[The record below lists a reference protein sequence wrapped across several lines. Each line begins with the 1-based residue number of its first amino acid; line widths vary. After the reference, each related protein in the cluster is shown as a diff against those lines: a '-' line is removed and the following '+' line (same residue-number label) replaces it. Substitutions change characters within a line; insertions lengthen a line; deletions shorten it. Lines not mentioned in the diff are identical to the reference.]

1 MHYDL
6 PISQIL
12 HHALLE
18 CSPQTTVAEAA
29 ARMHK
34 ARCGSILVVDQS
46 QVLGIWTERDALALN
61 FSDAESLCLPVARMM
76 STPVKTIRETDTVA
90 DAAIR
95 FKQDRMRHLLV
106 VDGEGRRLGIVSQ
119 TDIVNHQGMEF
130 YVHMRDVGSVLKEMP
145 LQVPGDTPMSDVVGR
160 MREARADAV
169 IVSHGGHWGILTGRD
184 VLRLIGA
191 AELSGSAAEAATF
204 PLVTVPRQ
212 STLYHARKIFND
224 RRIRHL
230 GVMDE
235 RGQITGLLS
244 YADILDSVEQEYV
257 AELRAALQEQTHRL
271 QQSRHALLL
280 ATKVAETSQQAIMI
294 VDAKRVIQSV
304 NPAFTAIT
312 GYSVEEA
319 VGQDTR
325 LLKSGIHDGVF
336 YQQLFAS
343 LDTYGVWSGEIWNR
357 RKNGE
362 IYPENLTITAVKGDG
377 GQTINYVCV
386 FTDITEQKRAR
397 DDLKASHQRL
407 EQQSSLTE
415 MILDTL
421 PVLVFVKDE
430 EGRYLVMNEA
440 AASFVGKDKHDVIGK
455 NDFELFSPD
464 VAARLQQDDT
474 KARASVKV
482 VGREEKHQVAGGER
496 YLLTYK
502 RAVTLGARR
511 MLIGTATDIS
521 ERKRTENLLAAEKQV
536 LEMIAGDASLEVV
549 LDALCN
555 RIESLVEGCFAAV
568 LLYHPGNDTGAC
580 HLTLGA
586 APSLRRTCR
595 DVGDA
600 CPGTPEMCACANAI
614 LSGKQVIAEHI
625 DDGEKWQDCRE
636 FALALGLK
644 TAWSTPIMSP
654 GKQVLG
660 TVSLYF
666 REPRR
671 PNPFEKDVI
680 EHACKQ
686 AAIALDRAQA
696 MESLHRLATVDTLT
710 GLANRARFLE
720 QGEAELNR
728 GHRLNR
734 GAGALMLDI
743 DHFKRI
749 NDTHGHAAGDAAL
762 KVVSA
767 IISRELRAIDICGRL
782 GGEEFAVIL
791 PETDGVGAMQ
801 AAERLRR
808 AVASEPVR
816 VEDGLTLSLTVSIG
830 VTILDRS
837 DRNIDHLLARAD
849 GALYEAKRSG
859 RNQAIYAPPPG
870 APS

>member
-12 HHALLE
+12 HHELLE
-18 CSPQTTVAEAA
+18 CPPQTTVAEAA
-29 ARMHK
+29 SRMHR
-34 ARCGSILVVDQS
+34 ARCGSILVVDKS

-61 FSDAESLCLPVARMM
+61 FSDSESLHLPVARMM
-76 STPVKTIRETDTVA
+76 STPVKTIREMDTVA

-95 FKQDRMRHLLV
+95 FKQERMRHLLV
-106 VDGEGRRLGIVSQ
+106 VNEEGRRLGIVSQ

-130 YVHMRDVGSVLKEMP
+130 YVHMRDVGSVLKDMP
-145 LQVPGDTPMSDVVGR
+145 LQVSGETPMSEVVMR
-160 MREARADAV
+160 LREARADAA
-169 IVSHGGHWGILTGRD
+169 IIRHGGHWGILTGRD
-184 VLRLIGA
+184 VLRLIG
-191 AELSGSAAEAATF
+191 EESLGLTAAEAATF
-204 PLVTVPRQ
+204 PLITVPRQ

-235 RGQITGLLS
+235 RANIVGLLS

-257 AELRAALQEQTHRL
+257 AELRTALQEQTLRL
-271 QQSRHALLL
+271 QQSHHALLL
-280 ATKVAETSQQAIMI
+280 ASKVAETSLQAIMI
-294 VDAKRVIQSV
+294 VDAQRVIQSV

-312 GYSVEEA
+312 GYSLEEA

-325 LLKSGIHDGVF
+325 LLKSGIHDGEF
-336 YQQLFAS
+336 YQQMFAS
-343 LDTYGVWSGEIWNR
+343 LDAYGLWCGEIWNR

-362 IYPENLTITAVKGDG
+362 TYPENLTITSVKGEG
-377 GQTINYVCV
+377 GRVINYVCV

-397 DDLKASHQRL
+397 EDLKESRSRL

-421 PVLVFVKDE
+421 PVLVFVKDA
-430 EGRYLVMNEA
+430 EGRYVVMNEA
-440 AASFVGKDKHDVIGK
+440 AANFVGKDKHEVIGR
-455 NDFELFSPD
+455 NDFELFPPD
-464 VAARLQQDDT
+464 VAARLKQDDT
-474 KARASVKV
+474 KALASVKV
-482 VGREEKHQVAGGER
+482 TGREEKHHFASGDR
-496 YLLTYK
+496 YLLAYK
-502 RAVTLGARR
+502 RGVDLGSRR
-511 MLIGTATDIS
+511 LLIGTATDIS
-521 ERKRTENLLAAEKQV
+521 ERKRMENLLAAEKQV
-536 LEMIAGDASLEVV
+536 LELIAGDASQSVV

-555 RIESLVEGCFAAV
+555 RIESLLEGAFAAV
-568 LLYHPGNDTGAC
+568 LLYHPATAQEPC
-580 HLTLGA
+580 RLTLGA

-600 CPGTPEMCACANAI
+600 CPTNPEMCACAAAI
-614 LSGKQVIAEHI
+614 QSGKRIIAEHI
-625 DDGEKWQDCRE
+625 DDAEKWQDCRE
-636 FALALGLK
+636 FAQALSLK
-644 TAWSTPIMSP
+644 TAWSTPIFSP

-660 TVSLYF
+660 TISLYF
-666 REPRR
+666 RQPRR
-671 PNPFEKDVI
+671 PTPFENDVI
-680 EHACKQ
+680 EHACKL
-686 AAIALDRAQA
+686 AAIAVDRAQA
-696 MESLHRLATVDTLT
+696 MESLQRLATVDTLT
-710 GLANRARFLE
+710 GLDNRSRFLDK
-720 QGEAELNR
+720 GEAELNR

-749 NDTHGHAAGDAAL
+749 NDTHGHAAGDIAL

-791 PETDGVGAMQ
+791 PETDGIGAML

-808 AVASEPVR
+808 AVEAEQVR
-816 VEDGLTLSLTVSIG
+816 VTEDQVLSLTVSIG
-830 VTILDRS
+830 VTVLDQA

-849 GALYEAKRSG
+849 GALYEAKRGG

-870 APS
+870 LPS